1 MTVLVCVSLNYSVAS
16 KNLALDVYPALSL
29 AEVRQ
34 RRHEARE
41 QAPDGIDPSAA
52 QHKDTQ
58 NRAKSSL
65 HTVKAAALEWQAI
78 KAKPGQQSSCA
89 SGWRSFKSMFSQPSA
104 VFQLWM

>member
-78 KAKPGQQSSCA
+78 KAKPGQQSS
-89 SGWRSFKSMFSQPSA
+89 
-104 VFQLWM
+104 